1 MSYLDIYKALIEE
14 HKNGRSVVLAT
25 IVKKTGSAPRD
36 VGARILVREDGSF
49 IGTLGG
55 GSFEMMVWRDALGA
69 LREGKPTL
77 KKYVFR
83 REGVGE
89 VVETGLICGGEVEV
103 FMDVLKPM
111 PKIVLIGAGHL
122 AQTVS
127 KIAVFLGYKIAIV
140 DVNPEFAS
148 KERFPDAEELII
160 SKDLEDWVEKIH
172 ITSKDVVLIVYGG
185 VEEDYKALRA
195 SLRTNAKYIGLLG
208 SKRKCAEFL
217 KRLKEEGYRVGDLKE
232 RLYMPVGIDIG
243 ADTPEEIAVAIM
255 AEIVKV
261 LKGGTMKH
269 LSILIH
275 QE

>member
-1 MSYLDIYKALIEE
+1 
-14 HKNGRSVVLAT
+14 
-25 IVKKTGSAPRD
+25 
-36 VGARILVREDGSF
+36 
-49 IGTLGG
+49 
-55 GSFEMMVWRDALGA
+55 
-69 LREGKPTL
+69 
-77 KKYVFR
+77 
-83 REGVGE
+83 
-89 VVETGLICGGEVEV
+89 
-103 FMDVLKPM
+103 
-111 PKIVLIGAGHL
+111 
-122 AQTVS
+122 
-127 KIAVFLGYKIAIV
+127 
-140 DVNPEFAS
+140 VNPEFAS